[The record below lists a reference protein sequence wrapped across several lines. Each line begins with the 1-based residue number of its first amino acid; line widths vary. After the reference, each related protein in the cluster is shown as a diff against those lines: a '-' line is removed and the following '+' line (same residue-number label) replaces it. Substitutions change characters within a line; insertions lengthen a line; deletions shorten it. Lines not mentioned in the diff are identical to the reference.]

1 MDCGKF
7 EGRQRFLLGFVFKGH
22 GGIRTVNEQI
32 RKTVNVKE
40 IYRYLG
46 YGANIPD
53 DNIKNMI
60 ETVLENLIQV
70 IKPKN
75 IYNIYDCRIS
85 ETEVMLMKPDTS
97 MQCDGVDETKLNGY
111 NRCHD
116 SKAVIFKSK
125 NLAFNLRQCSKVALL
140 AATIGI
146 EADKLMQKYE
156 LLNMARASMVQ
167 SCGAA
172 CIEAYCNILQEN
184 ICEEASKRFGK
195 KLYLRPRFSP
205 GYGDLSIE
213 NQKQIFSMLECTK
226 RAGITLTD
234 SLLMY
239 PTKSVTA
246 FIGLTDNPQSCHID
260 KCSHCENVA
269 CEFRIIEESR

>member
-1 MDCGKF
+1 MGDGLGK
-7 EGRQRFLLGFVFKGH
+7 RVL
-22 GGIRTVNEQI
+22 NEQI
-32 RKTVNVKE
+32 GKAVNVRE

-53 DNIKNMI
+53 DNIKSMI

-70 IKPKN
+70 IKPKS
-75 IYNIYDCRIS
+75 IYNIYDCRS
-85 ETEVMLMKPDTS
+85 AETEVMLIGEGDKTN
-97 MQCDGVDETKLNGY
+97 LNV
-111 NRCHD
+111 
-116 SKAVIFKSK
+116 SEAVVFESR
-125 NLAFNLRQCSKVALL
+125 NLASNLRQCSRVVLL
-140 AATIGI
+140 AATLGI

-156 LLNMARASMVQ
+156 LLNMAKASMVQ

-172 CIEAYCNILQEN
+172 CIEAYCDILQEN
-184 ICEEASKRFGK
+184 ICEEASKCFGEK
-195 KLYLRPRFSP
+195 MYLRPRFSP
-205 GYGDLSIE
+205 GYGDLALE

-234 SLLMY
+234 SLIMY

-260 KCSHCENVA
+260 KCSSCDNTVCEYRNKG
-269 CEFRIIEESR
+269 

>member
-1 MDCGKF
+1 M
-7 EGRQRFLLGFVFKGH
+7 
-22 GGIRTVNEQI
+22 NEQI
-32 RKTVNVKE
+32 RKTVNIRE

-53 DNIKNMI
+53 DNVKSMI
-60 ETVLENLIQV
+60 ETVLENLIQA

-75 IYNIYDCRIS
+75 IYNIYDCRTS
-85 ETEVMLMKPDTS
+85 ETEVVLMKIDTS
-97 MQCDGVDETKLNGY
+97 IYGNVDGTKWNGHD
-111 NRCHD
+111 RCHD
-116 SKAVIFKSK
+116 SKAAVFESK
-125 NLAFNLRQCSKVALL
+125 NLASNLHQCSKVVLL
-140 AATIGI
+140 AATLGI

-156 LLNMARASMVQ
+156 LLNMAKASMVQ

-184 ICEEASKRFGK
+184 ICEDASKHFGK

-205 GYGDLSIE
+205 GYGDLAIE

-260 KCSHCENVA
+260 KCSDCDNVTCEY
-269 CEFRIIEESR
+269 RTS